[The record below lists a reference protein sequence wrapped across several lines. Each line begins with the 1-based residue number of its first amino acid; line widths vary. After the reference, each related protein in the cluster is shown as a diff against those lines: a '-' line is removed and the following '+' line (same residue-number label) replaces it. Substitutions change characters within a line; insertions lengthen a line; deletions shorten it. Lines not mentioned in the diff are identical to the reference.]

1 MASPLLV
8 FLFLGFMFEVKCFP
22 AAVNESISSRNFKEN
37 RLLTV
42 LGRRFHF
49 NSEEV
54 EATEDL
60 IQDEENNIDPEQD
73 EIIFRLQVEEI
84 VRKLRT
90 MSDEEMQ
97 RIRMVFVRNMGPD
110 IAEEVFGAAEEIFAR
125 EKEANEELQKSFQL
139 NEGEEEAFEELVEDT
154 KDGRDPET
162 EDMEFKLGLYELA
175 DGYDQLSP
183 EQKERF
189 RDLVEVEFGSEE
201 AAWIFQE
208 ITKIQE
214 EIKKLEANPNGDNG
228 ISLAKEKIDRVADD
242 QENKVFW
249 GELHVDV
256 SDGES
261 EGNDTDN
268 GVEDFENSNSAQA
281 AGADFT
287 QVQSAGANPAPAQ
300 SAGANPVPAQAA
312 GANPVPAQA
321 AGANPDQA
329 QSADANLVP
338 AQSAAANPIPAQ
350 DAGEN
355 HVPAQA
361 AGANPDQ
368 AQSADANLVQ
378 EQSAGANPVQEQTA
392 GANPVPAQ
400 TAGANPVPAQTAGAN
415 PVPAQTAGANPV
427 REQTTGTNPVPA
439 QTAGANPV
447 AAQTAG
453 ANPVAAQT
461 AGANP
466 VQDQTAGANP
476 VQEQSAGA
484 SPVPAQSVNA
494 DINSPEDPATDAI
507 PTQALTETSIENTS
521 IESNDDGNIT
531 HIGRETIKTEAN
543 VTLSNVDNIP
553 AAPTPVISVITTT
566 PAGKDVDST
575 MASVKNI
582 ANTTSTAQ
590 TKLTVSENS
599 SIGGSPTKWENASDA
614 PTAVSNSSST
624 ATSTSLN

>member
-8 FLFLGFMFEVKCFP
+8 LLFLGFMLEVKCFP

-54 EATEDL
+54 EATKDL
-60 IQDEENNIDPEQD
+60 IEDEENNIDPEQD

-90 MSDEEMQ
+90 MSEEEMQ
-97 RIRMVFVRNMGPD
+97 RIKMVFVRNMGPD
-110 IAEEVFGAAEEIFAR
+110 RAEEVFGIAEEIFAR

-189 RDLVEVEFGSEE
+189 RDLVELEFGSED

-208 ITKIQE
+208 IIKIQE
-214 EIKKLEANPNGDNG
+214 EIKTLEANPTGDNG
-228 ISLAKEKIDRVADD
+228 ISLAKEKVDRVADD

-256 SDGES
+256 YDERS

-268 GVEDFENSNSAQA
+268 GVEEFENSNSAQA

-287 QVQSAGANPAPAQ
+287 QAQSAGANPAPAQ
-300 SAGANPVPAQAA
+300 SAGANPVQA
-312 GANPVPAQA
+312 
-321 AGANPDQA
+321 
-329 QSADANLVP
+329 
-338 AQSAAANPIPAQ
+338 
-350 DAGEN
+350 
-355 HVPAQA
+355 
-361 AGANPDQ
+361 
-368 AQSADANLVQ
+368 
-378 EQSAGANPVQEQTA
+378 QSAGANPVQ
-392 GANPVPAQ
+392 AQ
-400 TAGANPVPAQTAGAN
+400 S
-415 PVPAQTAGANPV
+415 
-427 REQTTGTNPVPA
+427 
-439 QTAGANPV
+439 
-447 AAQTAG
+447 AG

-494 DINSPEDPATDAI
+494 DINSPEDPATDAT
-507 PTQALTETSIENTS
+507 PTQALTETSIESTS
-521 IESNDDGNIT
+521 IEVNDDGNIT
-531 HIGRETIKTEAN
+531 DIGRETIKTEAN

-566 PAGKDVDST
+566 PAGKDVDSS

-590 TKLTVSENS
+590 TNLMITISENS
-599 SIGGSPTKWENASDA
+599 SIGGSPTKWENTSDA